1 MSESIE
7 AAPAPLGRRA
17 RKKERTRRDLYD
29 AAMRLFLA
37 RGFDAVTIDDICH
50 AADVAR
56 ATFFLHF
63 PTKDA
68 LLVEYGERATEELA
82 ARLRERRRSAA
93 TDLRLALDFLAER
106 ARRHAEVVRLTV
118 REIMAR
124 PAALAETT
132 ERTRD
137 LVQLL
142 GAVVRRGQAAGELRR
157 GVDPVLAGAML
168 AATYLSI
175 VAEWTRRRQGFD
187 LRAAVDQA
195 LDVVLNGLVH
205 RRQRG
210 KR

>member
-7 AAPAPLGRRA
+7 VAPTGRRA

-37 RGFDAVTIDDICH
+37 RGFDAVTIDDICR

-82 ARLRERRRSAA
+82 ARLRERRRSAV
-93 TDLRLALDFLAER
+93 TDLRLALDFLTDR
-106 ARRHAEVVRLTV
+106 ARRDAEVVQLTV
-118 REIMAR
+118 REVMAR

-137 LVQLL
+137 FVQLL

-157 GVDPVLAGAML
+157 GVAPELAGATI
-168 AATYLSI
+168 AAAYLSI
-175 VAEWTRRRQGFD
+175 VAEWTRRRQRFD
-187 LRAAVDQA
+187 LRATVEQA
-195 LDVVLNGLVH
+195 LDVILHGLVH
-205 RRQRG
+205 RQRR